1 MSEEIKKIIAEK
13 KSAALKEFEEEIS
26 KLTQDWIEGIKKLK
40 DLYSLEII
48 LGFSCSDAIKF

>member
-13 KSAALKEFEEEIS
+13 KSTALKEFEEEIA
-26 KLTQDWIEGIKKLK
+26 KLTQDWIEEIKKLK

-48 LGFSCSDAIKF
+48 LGFHVAML